1 MSKDTIVGF
10 RTPASGTEDPL
21 TELLQQGARQLIAAA
36 VEAELA
42 GFLQDYQTERDA
54 QGRRQV
60 VRNGFE
66 ISLNWG

>member
-54 QGRRQV
+54 LRIPVNVNTYSGQT
-60 VRNGFE
+60 
-66 ISLNWG
+66 